1 MSKAAV
7 AAGADG
13 LLIEVHPCPE
23 RALSDGPQSL
33 DLQGF
38 QELMEELQPQINAD
52 ERRSKRAA

>member
-1 MSKAAV
+1 MSKAAA

-33 DLQGF
+33 DLTGF
-38 QELMEELQPQINAD
+38 GTLMAELGKEPLRGA
-52 ERRSKRAA
+52 KAA